1 MARFRKL
8 KEIETVA
15 SNTQGCCFD
24 ADFIYI
30 TEASEIMKYTH
41 EGVFVDRHD
50 TVGDGSNDHLGDLC
64 IKDGKLYVKSSLYPT
79 TPYNEI
85 VMRYDAATLTYET
98 EFSTFGAGN
107 DHIGEGI
114 DFRHG
119 HFWTVSDNYDEVY
132 KWEEGFTNPTTY
144 TITEPTFS
152 GSSHHLQ
159 TIVWLDDE
167 TIAMQLHGGPSPA
180 RPQGVLIYKY
190 KDSNRFIFEKIIPV
204 PAPQIIY
211 GQGMA
216 YDEATKTVYFANRV
230 EDAPDKVTLAK
241 LINYPEGVAFSSEF
255 DIDKIIYYHSTTLE
269 KSGLDNSSKSWSHTP
284 TDPGITFPTYAV
296 GIFSIDD
303 GATWN
308 DCRGGIGTAILAFDA
323 GLIEPSV
330 SMAIGTQSDGTVRYY
345 VQNHVEINGGN
356 DYEILL
362 KYVLLL
368 ADDDSHDIEGVSHT
382 NISLSSKYSYPKIE
396 EEGTSGSDHGTVAHG
411 LNKLPFVRIYIDDGT
426 NLAPPVWTQLD
437 DGGDGDDDV
446 ITIDEDNLYL
456 NTTETASGTL
466 HYRIYDDI

>member
-1 MARFRKL
+1 MASFRKI
-8 KEIETVA
+8 KEITTLA
-15 SNTQGCCFD
+15 GNTQGCCFD

-180 RPQGVLIYKY
+180 LPQGVLIYQY
-190 KDSNRFIFEKIIPV
+190 KDDDFTFVKNIPV
-204 PAPQIIY
+204 PNPEVIY

-216 YDEATKTVYFANRV
+216 FDEATKTMYFANRI

-241 LINYPEGVAFSSEF
+241 LVNYPEDAIFSSSLE
-255 DIDKIIYYHSTTLE
+255 IDKIYPERFTGSFSAAASPSIGTPEYTTDSISQPYGENVLPVM
-269 KSGLDNSSKSWSHTP
+269 L
-284 TDPGITFPTYAV
+284 Y
-296 GIFSIDD
+296 SIDNVNWYD
-303 GATWN
+303 GNTTISDTDFLGLPTGSISVTCYTTA
-308 DCRGGIGTAILAFDA
+308 DSIGFVVANYR
-323 GLIEPSV
+323 ES
-330 SMAIGTQSDGTVRYY
+330 SRTVRYK
-345 VQNHVEINGGN
+345 IAL
-356 DYEILL
+356 IS
-362 KYVLLL
+362 
-368 ADDDSHDIEGVSHT
+368 DD
-382 NISLSSKYSYPKIE
+382 
-396 EEGTSGSDHGTVAHG
+396 
-411 LNKLPFVRIYIDDGT
+411 
-426 NLAPPVWTQLD
+426 
-437 DGGDGDDDV
+437 
-446 ITIDEDNLYL
+446 
-456 NTTETASGTL
+456 
-466 HYRIYDDI
+466 